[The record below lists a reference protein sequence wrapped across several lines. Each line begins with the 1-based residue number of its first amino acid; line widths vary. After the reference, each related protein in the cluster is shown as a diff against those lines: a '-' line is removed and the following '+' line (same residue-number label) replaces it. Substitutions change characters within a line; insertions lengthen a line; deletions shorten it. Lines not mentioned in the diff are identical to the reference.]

1 MKIVHTLICCFY
13 LSLQGGIAQIFIYSG
28 PEGGNVTVECP
39 VFSWGTTKIF
49 CKETCETGNVLIDTR
64 ESSQRGRYRID
75 DGGNRVSVT
84 ITGLTKSDS
93 GMYSCSRGTT
103 VQTKLEIIVTDVQ
116 LDGTRG
122 PSEEK
127 PLYKRA
133 GGNVTVKCIF
143 RNGGEWKYFCKEE
156 CKEVDILVETPG
168 FLDQRGKYSLRYLT
182 DSLTRGFVFVT
193 VTQLTKSDSGR
204 YRCGVGRRSRKNF
217 WDFEIIVTD
226 VPSASTPPATSSST
240 SSAFRKIN
248 NLPPE
253 SEAPNTEAAT
263 DTPLYVGLTLA
274 AVVVLLTVAVLIFCK
289 KRIYKPK
296 EPPEGK
302 QDDFVAAA
310 NRVYDD
316 IREEASF
323 QRKDEDDSSKCI
335 YARVNFSSKTAGPSS
350 SDPCGDDGSV
360 IYSVLQ
366 AEASSGASRT

>member
-156 CKEVDILVETPG
+156 CKE
-168 FLDQRGKYSLRYLT
+168 
-182 DSLTRGFVFVT
+182 
-193 VTQLTKSDSGR
+193 LTKSDSGR